1 MRFKPICRHTIQHNN
16 NEQNNKIEE
25 LVNENKIKKEY
36 VQLIKNI
43 LRKMMK

>member
-1 MRFKPICRHTIQHNN
+1 MKTL
-16 NEQNNKIEE
+16 QNDKEKE